1 LSHLGVSAGQIEA
14 LERTRKADPRVALFA
29 PIGGIVSELGVREGS
44 QVSPGM
50 NLFTLVDLS
59 SLWVHAQ
66 VPETQV
72 AWIAPG
78 RPIEARLKAMPDRVF
93 EGRVDY
99 IYPEVDTA
107 TRTVRVRSVLR
118 NRGLTLRPGMVAD
131 VTLFG
136 GAKRA
141 VLTVPSEAVIY
152 TGART
157 VVIAADGEGKFR
169 AMAVKTG
176 MEANGRTEVVAGLTA
191 GQEVVVSGQFL
202 LDSEASLSSAL
213 TRLEG
218 SGGAER
224 AQQGQAGH
232 DAAPASG
239 VHRAEG
245 KIERID
251 ASGEV
256 TLAHG
261 PVPTLKWP
269 PMTMGFVMQDKTAL
283 SKFKTGQSVRFEFK
297 EGADGGYVIVRM
309 ERKP

>member
-1 LSHLGVSAGQIEA
+1 
-14 LERTRKADPRVALFA
+14 
-29 PIGGIVSELGVREGS
+29 
-44 QVSPGM
+44 
-50 NLFTLVDLS
+50 
-59 SLWVHAQ
+59 
-66 VPETQV
+66 
-72 AWIAPG
+72 
-78 RPIEARLKAMPDRVF
+78 
-93 EGRVDY
+93 
-99 IYPEVDTA
+99 
-107 TRTVRVRSVLR
+107 
-118 NRGLTLRPGMVAD
+118 
-131 VTLFG
+131 
-136 GAKRA
+136 
-141 VLTVPSEAVIY
+141 
-152 TGART
+152 
-157 VVIAADGEGKFR
+157 
-169 AMAVKTG
+169 MAVKTG

-218 SGGAER
+218 SGGAEH
-224 AQQGQAGH
+224 AQEEQAGH

-269 PMTMGFVMQDKTAL
+269 SMTMGFVMQDKTAL
-283 SKFKTGQSVRFEFK
+283 SKFETGQSVRFEFK